1 MRILLLGTPRS
12 GSTSLYNLIKDH
24 LSEFSY
30 QSFIEP
36 FNPILHERYMEKGY
50 DFTKIDSLDNYK
62 DLFVKT
68 LYFSDPYDY
77 NNNAFS
83 SNREYINWCIK
94 SFDKIIIIL
103 RRNNTEQAESFI
115 INEECSRLY
124 GQSWHTPKVYRIDRI
139 DKDLKNSRTKR
150 FDESS
155 KDLINLALEND
166 IKVFYYEDIFI
177 NKDLL
182 QIESISSYIGLGE
195 FKKSLTD
202 EYILNESR
210 RVRIEDS
217 KDFKLI

>member
-36 FNPILHERYMEKGY
+36 FNYAMHKKYMANGY
-50 DFTKIDSLDNYK
+50 DFTKVGSLDSYK

-77 NNNAFS
+77 NNSAFS
-83 SNREYINWCIK
+83 SNDEYINWCVE

-115 INEECSRLY
+115 INEECARLY
-124 GQSWHTPKVYRIDRI
+124 GQNWHMPKVYRIDRI
-139 DKDLKNSRTKR
+139 DKNLKSSMIKR
-150 FDESS
+150 FEESS
-155 KDLINLALEND
+155 KDLVELSLKNKIN
-166 IKVFYYEDIFI
+166 VFYYEDIFI
-177 NKDLL
+177 NKDISK
-182 QIESISSYIGLGE
+182 IESIASYIGLGE

-202 EYILNESR
+202 EYILNENR
-210 RVRIEDS
+210 RVRIEDD
-217 KDFKLI
+217 KTFKLI